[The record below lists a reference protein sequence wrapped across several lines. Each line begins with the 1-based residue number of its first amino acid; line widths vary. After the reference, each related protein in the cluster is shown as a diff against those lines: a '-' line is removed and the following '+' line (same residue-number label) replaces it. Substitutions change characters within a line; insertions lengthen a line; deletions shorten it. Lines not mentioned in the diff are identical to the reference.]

1 MAIVQVS
8 RIQHRKGLQQDL
20 PQLSGAEFGW
30 ALDTR
35 KLYIG
40 NGTISEGAASEGVT
54 EILTQYSDLLNIAGA
69 YTFKGSQSGYTSQTG
84 VSALAPILRSL
95 QLKVDDNVNSRDFG
109 TTGDGTTNDTAA
121 LQRAIDQIY
130 FGGFSLT
137 QNKLR
142 RVINVPAGIYI
153 LDNSLKLNS
162 HVVLRGEGKDRT
174 VIIQTNASYPV
185 IQLKDNLSQFD
196 NSYVTNGGIPATNI
210 VVENMTITH
219 QQTKDL
225 VYIDTATDISFKSV
239 KFTGAQPVTNSASLT
254 AQNAVRMVPRTIDG
268 QDPGTGAV
276 LGPIEN
282 VLFVDCEVDACTQG
296 FIINAINT
304 HVVNCNFTRV
314 SNAIWL
320 DYANLSSADAKN
332 MKVIGCNF
340 DNVYRS
346 GVKVTTSG
354 GEDSMGVTTTGNHF
368 GRVGY
373 PSASST
379 PAYSPIDFSAS
390 NCVSIGDTFDNEYDK
405 EYSKDP
411 SLTSTVPAVAMTKIN
426 TVQITPSIGMTMG
439 RHSIGT
445 GKRFRVTA
453 TENGTQANTGVF
465 FSSVPAK
472 HMIDYVVERGDYYR
486 YGRITLVVNNAGSTL
501 RFEYEEDYTD
511 YPETVDYYTYPGYTG
526 TTLQIQDD
534 GNGNAVW
541 WANIDGSEADGDAI
555 ITYSITTLS

>member
-40 NGTISEGAASEGVT
+40 NGIISEGAASEGVT

-69 YTFKGSQSGYTSQTG
+69 YTFKGAQSGYTSQTG

-153 LDNSLKLNS
+153 IDNSLKLNS

-174 VIIQTNASYPV
+174 VIIQTNVSYPV
-185 IQLKDNLSQFD
+185 IQLKDNLSQYD
-196 NSYVTNGGIPATNI
+196 TAYVTNGGVPATNI
-210 VVENMTITH
+210 QVENMTLTH
-219 QQTKDL
+219 QQTKEL
-225 VYIDTATDISFKSV
+225 VYIDTATNIVFKSV
-239 KFTGAQPVTNSASLT
+239 KFTGAQPITNSASIT
-254 AQNAVRMVPRTIDG
+254 AQNAVRIVPRTIG
-268 QDPGTGAV
+268 TSPGVDPT
-276 LGPIEN
+276 LGPVEN
-282 VLFVDCEVDACTQG
+282 VLFVDCDVDACTQG
-296 FIINAINT
+296 FIINARNT
-304 HVVNCNFTRV
+304 HIINCNFTRV

-320 DYANLSSADAKN
+320 DYGSLSSADARN

-346 GVKVTTSG
+346 GVKVTTSH
-354 GEDSMGVTTTGNHF
+354 EDPVGVTTTGNHF
-368 GRVGY
+368 GLVGY
-373 PSASST
+373 PANSSS
-379 PAYSPIDFSAS
+379 PVYSPIDFNAS
-390 NCVSIGDTFDNEYDK
+390 SCVSIGDTFDREYAD
-405 EYSKDP
+405 ELVVPSVQMSK
-411 SLTSTVPAVAMTKIN
+411 SGTVKLNANV
-426 TVQITPSIGMTMG
+426 GLTMG
-439 RHSIGT
+439 RHTIGS
-445 GKRFRVTA
+445 GKRFIVTA
-453 TENGTQANTGVF
+453 QDGGAQANTGVF

-472 HMIDYVVERGDYYR
+472 HLINYVVERGNYYR
-486 YGRITLVVNNAGSTL
+486 YGQITLAVNFAGSTL

-511 YPETVDYYTYPGYTG
+511 YPETLDYYSYPGYTG
-526 TTLQIQDD
+526 TTLQIQND
-534 GNGNAVW
+534 GFNNAVW
-541 WANIDGSEADGDAI
+541 WANIDGDAASDDAV